1 MKFVQ
6 NTYSAFSTFYTNRMR
21 TFLIVLSISIGIAG
35 VIVMM
40 SLGAGAQKLVMNEV
54 EKVGGPLTFGVY
66 RPDRIRKGKGRYSK
80 WTRNTSKHFLMM
92 EDVELIRNECPA
104 VDMAAPESYRSV
116 NVSYDGKQKRTRLQA
131 TSYDYHLIR
140 EWHTRV
146 GRFIS
151 DEDLSFW
158 SKVCVVGEEIVQDLF
173 SGLDP
178 IGKEIKVSNKR
189 FNIIGVMESR
199 GKGLDPG
206 MGSEDNQIFM
216 PVTTTQTHFL
226 GNDYVGHILIQAKNY
241 DVIDQAVDQV
251 KTVLLRANDGEEFFE
266 VWVMKEELKS
276 TNRIILIIEL
286 VLVLIAS
293 VSLIVGGIG
302 TLNIM
307 LVSVTERIPE
317 IGLRKAVGAKGWDI
331 RVQFLTE
338 SVLICLIGS
347 VLGIIIGFGLTHA
360 LAGTLSKY
368 FIKEF
373 EWPSVITLKSIL
385 TSVAAGA
392 AIGVFFGYYP
402 ASRASRLNPIEAI
415 RHK

>member
-251 KTVLLRANDGEEFFE
+251 KTVLLRANDEEEFFE

-373 EWPSVITLKSIL
+373 KWPSVITLKSIL

>member
-1 MKFVQ
+1 MKIVQ
-6 NTYSAFSTFYTNRMR
+6 NTSSAFSTFYANGMR

-66 RPDRIRKGKGRYSK
+66 REGRIRKGGR
-80 WTRNTSKHFLMM
+80 WIQNPSKHFLMM
-92 EDVELIRNECPA
+92 EDVELIRNECPS
-104 VDMAAPESYRSV
+104 VDMAAPETYRSV
-116 NVSYDGKQKRTRLQA
+116 NVSYDGEQKRTRLQA

-178 IGKEIKVSNKR
+178 IGKEIKVSNER
-189 FNIIGVMESR
+189 LSIIGVMESR

-206 MGSEDNQIFM
+206 MGSEDNQVFM
-216 PVTTTQTHFL
+216 PVTTTQTQFL
-226 GNDYVGHILIQAKNY
+226 GNDYVDHILIRVKDY
-241 DVIDQAVDQV
+241 DVIDQAVNQV
-251 KTVLLRANDGEEFFE
+251 KKVLMRANGGEEFFE

-307 LVSVTERIPE
+307 LVSVTERVPE
-317 IGLRKAVGAKGWDI
+317 IGLRKAVGAKSWDI
-331 RVQFLTE
+331 RIQFLTE

-347 VLGIIIGFGLTHA
+347 IIGIIIGFGLTHA
-360 LAGTLSKY
+360 VAVALSKY
-368 FIKEF
+368 IDGF
-373 EWPSVITLKSIL
+373 EWPSVITLRSVL

-402 ASRASRLNPIEAI
+402 ASRASKLKPIEAI